1 MDVALAGQSF
11 EGPNSGQ
18 VCDTLL
24 SGSSG
29 VEAVRLSVASEA
41 SLEKHFEDGARYDE
55 LPRSA
60 ASNDLGCTAWLSRTS
75 CTPNP
80 SLTPPV

>member
-1 MDVALAGQSF
+1 MDVALAGLSF
-11 EGPNSGQ
+11 EGPNSVQ
-18 VCDTLL
+18 VCDPLL

-41 SLEKHFEDGARYDE
+41 SLEKHFEEGARPAD

-60 ASNDLGCTAWLSRTS
+60 
-75 CTPNP
+75 
-80 SLTPPV
+80 

>member
-41 SLEKHFEDGARYDE
+41 SLEKHFEEGGPTCRIVREQIAFFHGGDDDGPFRE
-55 LPRSA
+55 F
-60 ASNDLGCTAWLSRTS
+60 
-75 CTPNP
+75 
-80 SLTPPV
+80 

>member
-41 SLEKHFEDGARYDE
+41 SLEKHFEEGARPAE

-60 ASNDLGCTAWLSRTS
+60 
-75 CTPNP
+75 
-80 SLTPPV
+80 